1 MNARIA
7 SVPTP
12 ASERRGAY
20 RVCYPADLCPVIR
33 MRASDRLVLDI
44 SEWGIRFNRLP
55 GEQAARG
62 QRFVAAVDFG
72 ESGRQIIA
80 GRIVRISECDVAG
93 QLEQGFDFETISRE
107 HTVIRSRLS

>member
-7 SVPTP
+7 SARTQ

-33 MRASDRLVLDI
+33 MRAHQRLVLDI
-44 SEWGIRFNRLP
+44 SEWGIRFSRLP
-55 GEQAARG
+55 SEQAARG
-62 QRFVAAVDFG
+62 QRFVASVDFG
-72 ESGRQIIA
+72 ESGCQIVA
-80 GRIVRISECDVAG
+80 GRIVRISECDIAG

-107 HTVIRSRLS
+107 RDLLVSRMS